1 MSGER
6 KTYFLAPTRDSPPS
20 GPIALGNIILSPK
33 LAELPITNALPIDQ
47 SDMPISKY
55 EETNWELILEKHKSG
70 SIGLWGSFLQALG
83 AGGDLNFVHEISDA
97 RTYHFD
103 RLETQ
108 TFWPTDEYVKDS
120 VTAKP
125 VQDFLKRK
133 RFFQNIYMITSIK
146 IAYGATAVRS
156 VLQNRGVCVQL
167 GADGTMAG
175 IPIGGGP
182 QGELRWGKK
191 EDFLFQRD
199 SGFVFAF
206 RLREIYYTTRRGL
219 RQDEFVKGALFGL
232 ESKTLNE
239 DSASEQTH
247 IDNQEIDEFE
257 LLGLKDEEVHAD
269 DVSYDA
275 EEIEDE
281 GETCECIALSGSP

>member
-47 SDMPISKY
+47 SDMPISKH
-55 EETNWELILEKHKSG
+55 EETNWELTLERHKSG
-70 SIGLWGSFLQALG
+70 SIGLWGSFLQILG
-83 AGGDLNFVHEISDA
+83 AGGDLNFVHELSDA
-97 RTYHFD
+97 RIYHFD

-108 TFWPTDEYVKDS
+108 TFWPTDEYVKNS
-120 VTAKP
+120 VIAKP

-133 RFFQNIYMITSIK
+133 RFYHNIYMITSIK
-146 IAYGATAVRS
+146 IAYGATAARS
-156 VLQNRGVCVQL
+156 LLQNRGICVQL
-167 GADGTMAG
+167 GVDGTMAG

-182 QGELRWGKK
+182 QGELSWGKS
-191 EDFLFQRD
+191 EGSSFQRD

-206 RLREIYYTTRRGL
+206 RLREICYTTRRGL

-232 ESKTLNE
+232 ESETSND
-239 DSASEQTH
+239 DSASGQMH

-257 LLGLKDEEVHAD
+257 LLGLTDEEVHAE
-269 DVSYDA
+269 DVDYDA
-275 EEIEDE
+275 KEIEDE
-281 GETCECIALSGSP
+281 GEMCEYIDLSGSP